1 MDQMLQLTGK
11 NFKAAIINIL
21 NEVKQNKFPMSENL
35 NKKIRNTIRKS
46 NGIWPPNWGS
56 KEYGRCPLW
65 ENNKWSREIRQLF
78 SKVSGNFPKV
88 VQQMKKYV

>member
-46 NGIWPPNWGS
+46 NGI
-56 KEYGRCPLW
+56 
-65 ENNKWSREIRQLF
+65 
-78 SKVSGNFPKV
+78 
-88 VQQMKKYV
+88 